1 MEDIKNSEHPKADL
15 ARVVYMI
22 MYLIIGKII
31 SMILFVIAVGQLIYS
46 WVSGTPNEKVLPFT
60 ESMAEYAKQIVLYV
74 SFNTDEKPW
83 PSADWPK

>member
-1 MEDIKNSEHPKADL
+1 MEEVNKSTHPKADL
-15 ARVVYMI
+15 TRVVYMI
-22 MYLIIGKII
+22 LYLIIGKII

-46 WVSGTPNEKVLPFT
+46 WISGSPNEKILSFSQ
-60 ESMAEYAKQIVLYV
+60 SMGEYVKQIVLYI

>member
-1 MEDIKNSEHPKADL
+1 MEEVKQSEHPKADA

-22 MYLIIGKII
+22 LYLIIGKIV
-31 SMILFVIAVGQLIYS
+31 SMMLFVIAVGQLIYS
-46 WVSGTPNEKVLPFT
+46 WLSGRPNEKILPFT
-60 ESMAEYAKQIVLYV
+60 ASMAEYAKQIVMYL